1 MLKLE
6 EIPNWILYLE
16 QEDLNFIKK
25 FVLSSGSLKEMANEY
40 EVTYPTL
47 RLRLDKVI
55 EKVNVGDNQRD
66 DAFIEKIKS
75 LAIDDK
81 IELFVAKE
89 IINEYR
95 RIKK

>member
-6 EIPNWILYLE
+6 EVPNWILYLE
-16 QEDLNFIKK
+16 QEDITFLKK
-25 FVLSSGSLKEMANEY
+25 FVISSGSLKEMAKEY

-47 RLRLDKVI
+47 RLRLDKII

-81 IELFVAKE
+81 IELPVAKE